1 MTYNIYDVTII
12 RVVEIYDNEVKNM
25 AGDTKKIRG
34 LKRGAGLLLPISS
47 LPSPYGI
54 GTLGKEA
61 YKFVDFLVEAGQSF
75 WQVLPVGPTS
85 YGDSPYQ
92 SFSAFAGNPYFIDLD
107 YLVEEGLIETKDIKK
122 YNWISNVEYVEYAMI
137 YDSRFKVL
145 RKAFENSNHMGTQE
159 YEKFL
164 VDNAYWL
171 DDYALYM
178 AVKFK
183 FDNKEWQ
190 QWDNDIKF
198 RTQEAL
204 DRYRV
209 ELKEELDFWKFCQYK
224 FFEQWNRL
232 RTYANE
238 KGIEMIGDIPIYVA
252 MDSADVWAHK
262 ELFEL
267 DEDVKPINVAGVPPD
282 AFSED
287 GQLWGNPLYNWTA
300 MEENGF
306 SWWKERMASNSKL
319 YDYIR
324 IDHFIGVVNYYS
336 IPAGCSNAKLGEWRM
351 GPGKKLTDAIDSA
364 IGDAQII
371 AEDLGVVSQPVKD
384 LLSATGYPGMK
395 IIEFAFDG
403 GPDNDHLPH
412 NYTPNSLVYGGTHD
426 NETVA
431 GYFGS
436 KTKKELKYAM
446 EYMRVTEKDEI
457 PDAVLRT
464 AYASVSAIALF
475 QVQDILGLGNEARMN
490 TPSTLGDNWKWR
502 MKKGCLKKAHAKK
515 LYKLA
520 EFYARLPKKEE
531 E

>member
-1 MTYNIYDVTII
+1 
-12 RVVEIYDNEVKNM
+12 
-25 AGDTKKIRG
+25 
-34 LKRGAGLLLPISS
+34 
-47 LPSPYGI
+47 
-54 GTLGKEA
+54 
-61 YKFVDFLVEAGQSF
+61 
-75 WQVLPVGPTS
+75 
-85 YGDSPYQ
+85 
-92 SFSAFAGNPYFIDLD
+92 
-107 YLVEEGLIETKDIKK
+107 
-122 YNWISNVEYVEYAMI
+122 
-137 YDSRFKVL
+137 
-145 RKAFENSNHMGTQE
+145 
-159 YEKFL
+159 
-164 VDNAYWL
+164 
-171 DDYALYM
+171 
-178 AVKFK
+178 
-183 FDNKEWQ
+183 
-190 QWDNDIKF
+190 
-198 RTQEAL
+198 
-204 DRYRV
+204 
-209 ELKEELDFWKFCQYK
+209 
-224 FFEQWNRL
+224 
-232 RTYANE
+232 
-238 KGIEMIGDIPIYVA
+238 
-252 MDSADVWAHK
+252 
-262 ELFEL
+262 
-267 DEDVKPINVAGVPPD
+267 
-282 AFSED
+282 
-287 GQLWGNPLYNWTA
+287 
-300 MEENGF
+300 
-306 SWWKERMASNSKL
+306 
-319 YDYIR
+319 
-324 IDHFIGVVNYYS
+324 
-336 IPAGCSNAKLGEWRM
+336 M

>member
-1 MTYNIYDVTII
+1 MV
-12 RVVEIYDNEVKNM
+12 
-25 AGDTKKIRG
+25 GDKEAKKVRG
-34 LKRGAGLLLPISS
+34 LTRGAGLLLPISS

-54 GTLGKEA
+54 GTLGDEA
-61 YKFVDFLVEAGQSF
+61 YKFVDFLVDAGQSY

-107 YLVEEGLIETKDIKK
+107 YLVNDGLIEKSVIKK
-122 YNWISNVEYVEYAMI
+122 YDWISNIEYVEYSLI
-137 YDSRFKVL
+137 FESRFKVL
-145 RKAFENSNHMGTQE
+145 RAAYEKSNHKDTEE
-159 YEKFL
+159 YKEFVK
-164 VDNAYWL
+164 DNQYWIE
-171 DDYALYM
+171 DYSLYM
-178 AVKFK
+178 ACKFH
-183 FDNKEWQ
+183 FDNVEWQ
-190 QWDNDIKF
+190 QWDEGIKL
-198 RTQEAL
+198 RKPEAL
-204 DRYRV
+204 ESY
-209 ELKEELDFWKFCQYK
+209 KEELKDDIDFWKFCQFK
-224 FFEQWNRL
+224 FFEQWNKL
-232 RTYANE
+232 REYANS
-238 KGIEMIGDIPIYVA
+238 KGISMIGDIPIYVA

-287 GQLWGNPLYNWTA
+287 GQLWGNPLYNWDA
-300 MEENGF
+300 MEAADFE
-306 SWWKERMASNSKL
+306 WWKQRMHSNSKL

-336 IPAGCSNAKLGEWRM
+336 IPAECTNAKKGEWRK

-371 AEDLGVVSQPVKD
+371 AEDLGIVSQPVRD
-384 LLSATGYPGMK
+384 LLKETGYPGMK

-403 GPDNDHLPH
+403 GPKNDHLPH
-412 NYTPNSLVYGGTHD
+412 NYNPNSLVYGGTHD

-436 KTKKELKYAM
+436 KTTKELKYAM
-446 EYMRVTEKDEI
+446 QYLGVTSKKDI

-464 AYASVSAIALF
+464 AYASVSAIAIF

-502 MKKGCLKKAHAKK
+502 MTKGCLKKIYAKK
-515 LYKLA
+515 LNKLA
-520 EFYARLPKKEE
+520 EFYSRLPEAEE

>member
-1 MTYNIYDVTII
+1 
-12 RVVEIYDNEVKNM
+12 M
-25 AGDTKKIRG
+25 AGDMITKKAQG
-34 LKRGAGLLLPISS
+34 LQRGAGLLLPISS

-54 GTLGKEA
+54 GTLGDEA
-61 YKFVDFLVEAGQSF
+61 YKFVDFLVDAGQSY

-107 YLVEEGLIETKDIKK
+107 YLVEEGLITKKDIKQ
-122 YNWISNVEYVEYAMI
+122 YSWVSNVEYVEYAMI
-137 YDSRFKVL
+137 YQSRFKVL
-145 RKAFENSNHMGTQE
+145 RTAFENSDHIGTEE
-159 YEKFL
+159 YNEFL
-164 VDNAYWL
+164 EDSKYWL
-171 DDYALYM
+171 DDYSLYM
-178 AVKFK
+178 AVKFH
-183 FDNKEWQ
+183 FDNVEWQ
-190 QWDNDIKF
+190 QWDEDIKL
-198 RTQEAL
+198 RKPEAL
-204 DRYRV
+204 ERYRE
-209 ELKEELDFWKFCQYK
+209 ELKDDIEFWKFCQFK
-224 FFEQWNRL
+224 FFEQWNDL

-238 KGIEMIGDIPIYVA
+238 SGIKMIGDIPIYVA

-287 GQLWGNPLYNWTA
+287 GQLWGNPLYNWTK
-300 MEENGF
+300 MEEEDF
-306 SWWKERMASNSKL
+306 SWWKERMRSNAGL
-319 YDYIR
+319 YDFIR

-336 IPAGCSNAKLGEWRM
+336 IAADCKNAKKGEWRK

-364 IGDAQII
+364 IGDNASII
-371 AEDLGVVSQPVKD
+371 AEDLGIVSQPVKD
-384 LLSATGYPGMK
+384 LLKETGYPGMK

-403 GPDNDHLPH
+403 GPSNDHLPH
-412 NYTPNSLVYGGTHD
+412 NYNPNSLVYGGTHD

-431 GYFGS
+431 GYFSS

-446 EYMRVTEKDEI
+446 EYLGVSNKEDI

-464 AYASVSAIALF
+464 AYASVAAMAIF
-475 QVQDILGLGNEARMN
+475 QVQDILGLGNESRMN

-502 MKKGCLKKAHAKK
+502 MTKGCLKKQHAKK

-520 EFYARLPKKEE
+520 EFYARLPEKEE
-531 E
+531 AEQE

>member
-1 MTYNIYDVTII
+1 
-12 RVVEIYDNEVKNM
+12 M
-25 AGDTKKIRG
+25 AGDMITKKAQG
-34 LKRGAGLLLPISS
+34 LQRGAGLLLPISS

-54 GTLGKEA
+54 GTLGDEA
-61 YKFVDFLVEAGQSF
+61 YKFVDFLVDAGQSY

-107 YLVEEGLIETKDIKK
+107 YLVEEGLITKKDIKQ
-122 YNWISNVEYVEYAMI
+122 YSWVSNVEYVEYAMI
-137 YDSRFKVL
+137 YQSRFKVL
-145 RKAFENSNHMGTQE
+145 RTAFENSDHIGTEE
-159 YEKFL
+159 YNEFL
-164 VDNAYWL
+164 EESKYWL
-171 DDYALYM
+171 DDYSLYM
-178 AVKFK
+178 AVKFH
-183 FDNKEWQ
+183 FDNVEWQ
-190 QWDNDIKF
+190 QWDEDIKL
-198 RTQEAL
+198 RKPEAL
-204 DRYRV
+204 ERYRE
-209 ELKEELDFWKFCQYK
+209 ELKDDIEFWKFCQFK
-224 FFEQWNRL
+224 FFEQWNDL

-238 KGIEMIGDIPIYVA
+238 SGIKMIGDIPIYVA

-287 GQLWGNPLYNWTA
+287 GQLWGNPLYNWTK
-300 MEENGF
+300 MEEEDF
-306 SWWKERMASNSKL
+306 AWWKERMRSNAGL
-319 YDYIR
+319 YDFIR

-336 IPAGCSNAKLGEWRM
+336 IAADCKNAKKGEWRK

-364 IGDAQII
+364 IGDNASII
-371 AEDLGVVSQPVKD
+371 AEDLGIVSQPVKD
-384 LLSATGYPGMK
+384 LLKETGYPGMK

-403 GPDNDHLPH
+403 GPSNDHLPH
-412 NYTPNSLVYGGTHD
+412 NYNPNSLVYGGTHD

-431 GYFGS
+431 GYFSS

-446 EYMRVTEKDEI
+446 EYLGVSNKEDI

-464 AYASVSAIALF
+464 AYASVAAMAIF

-502 MKKGCLKKAHAKK
+502 MTKGCLKKQHAKK

-520 EFYARLPKKEE
+520 EFYARLPKEE
-531 E
+531 EAEQE

>member
-1 MTYNIYDVTII
+1 
-12 RVVEIYDNEVKNM
+12 M
-25 AGDTKKIRG
+25 AGDMITKKAQG
-34 LKRGAGLLLPISS
+34 LQRGAGLLLPISS

-54 GTLGKEA
+54 GTLGDEA
-61 YKFVDFLVEAGQSF
+61 YKFVDFLVDAGQSY

-107 YLVEEGLIETKDIKK
+107 YLVEEGLITKKDIKQ
-122 YNWISNVEYVEYAMI
+122 YSWVSNVEYVEYAMI
-137 YDSRFKVL
+137 YQSRFKVL
-145 RKAFENSNHMGTQE
+145 RTAFENSDHIGTEE
-159 YEKFL
+159 YNEFL
-164 VDNAYWL
+164 EDSKYWL
-171 DDYALYM
+171 DDYSLYM
-178 AVKFK
+178 AVKFH
-183 FDNKEWQ
+183 FDNVEWQ
-190 QWDNDIKF
+190 QWDEDIKL
-198 RTQEAL
+198 RKPEAL
-204 DRYRV
+204 ERYRE
-209 ELKEELDFWKFCQYK
+209 ELKDDIEFWKFCQFK
-224 FFEQWNRL
+224 FFEQWNDL

-238 KGIEMIGDIPIYVA
+238 SGIKMIGDIPIYVA

-287 GQLWGNPLYNWTA
+287 GQLWGNPLYNWTK
-300 MEENGF
+300 MEEEDF
-306 SWWKERMASNSKL
+306 AWWKERMRSNAGL
-319 YDYIR
+319 YDFIR

-336 IPAGCSNAKLGEWRM
+336 IAADCKNAKKGEWRK

-364 IGDAQII
+364 IGDNASII
-371 AEDLGVVSQPVKD
+371 AEDLGIVSQPVKD
-384 LLSATGYPGMK
+384 LLKETGYPGMK

-403 GPDNDHLPH
+403 GPSNDHLPH
-412 NYTPNSLVYGGTHD
+412 NYNPNSLVYGGTHD

-431 GYFGS
+431 GYFSS

-446 EYMRVTEKDEI
+446 EYLGVSNKEDI

-464 AYASVSAIALF
+464 AYASVAAMAIF

-502 MKKGCLKKAHAKK
+502 MTKGCLKKQHAKK

-520 EFYARLPKKEE
+520 EFYARLPEKEE
-531 E
+531 AEQE